1 MKKKILIPILTALA
15 ITSCTLYQ
23 SYKINITKDA
33 IKNQVITEI
42 NENKRDNSD
51 TTKYSMIEEQIK
63 SNRMTILDTSY
74 LISINNISNEE
85 LHKTKIEG
93 YSYLSYNFDAEVT
106 FSKNNKTYTKN
117 ITSSVIVDKKDNIIE
132 IKSLDDLEQDL
143 LKALIQIKKDNSEDY
158 SEELNTLSL
167 VYQNEE
173 LDIQINYPDYYTYSS
188 LKTQNENIT
197 EHNVSF
203 YMDSDKT
210 TNYIQFVMSTNN
222 SRTKL
227 DYIEELKEQGYMLQE
242 KKLVTQSDIEFSI
255 LKQIFTQNFKEV
267 TETIYIA
274 NSKYKNIDNLIIT
287 TKLDSTLLKTR
298 EIEIEEIIKSIK

>member
-23 SYKINITKDA
+23 SYKINMTKDA
-33 IKNQVITEI
+33 IKNQVMTEI